1 MDGKSPDQIAAIIGK
16 PLDYVNSI
24 VNGDVSK
31 FTTLSSEEQTDLLK
45 YNTANKQNLDL
56 EKNKAN
62 EAARLALSR
71 AQEDYTKA
79 YADQTQTNANMESN
93 MSVLARIT

>member
-1 MDGKSPDQIAAIIGK
+1 MDGKSPDQIAALMGK

-24 VNGDVSK
+24 TNGDVSK
-31 FTTLSSEEQTDLLK
+31 FTKLSTDEQTDLLK
-45 YNTANKQNLDL
+45 YNNANKANLDL

-62 EAARLALSR
+62 EAARLALQR
-71 AQEDYTKA
+71 AQEDYQKA
-79 YADQTQTNANMESN
+79 YADQTQTNSNMESN